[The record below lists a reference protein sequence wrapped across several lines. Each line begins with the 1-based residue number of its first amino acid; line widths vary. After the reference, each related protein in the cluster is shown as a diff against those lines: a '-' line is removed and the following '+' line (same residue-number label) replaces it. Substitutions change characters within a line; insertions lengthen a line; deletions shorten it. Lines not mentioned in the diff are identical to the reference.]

1 MYIYF
6 CELNGNYLCEEK
18 NIRVILLHFLFNEG
32 MKKEISSRCKST
44 CEKNN
49 RYNLLPHRVI
59 FSTTITSIVLI
70 FSRKCILSH
79 VSWCNSNLATIIRI
93 IRYLTYKN
101 IIIRWMQRATAINSL
116 SAFPRAS
123 AQSQYLHC
131 IIYVF
136 LLKLARSI
144 VHYTRTLHVSR
155 LIGHV
160 HMYILDP
167 LHYSSRAYYSSLTR
181 EGVFKSQ

>member
-1 MYIYF
+1 M
-6 CELNGNYLCEEK
+6 CEKENIIAFTAYYSISYLMRRNEK
-18 NIRVILLHFLFNEG
+18 RNINQ
-32 MKKEISSRCKST
+32 SKST

-49 RYNLLPHRVI
+49 RYNFLLHRVI
-59 FSTTITSIVLI
+59 FSATITTIITTII

-79 VSWCNSNLATIIRI
+79 VLSCNSNLATIIRI

-101 IIIRWMQRATAINSL
+101 IIIRWMQRTTAINSL
-116 SAFPRAS
+116 CAFPRTS

-131 IIYVF
+131 IIHVF
-136 LLKLARSI
+136 LLKLTRSI

-167 LHYSSRAYYSSLTR
+167 LHYSPRAYFIPNSR
-181 EGVFKSQ
+181 GCV